1 MDLTLPQRL
10 YLLSYDTDKNRFDPV
25 SAAYRGQLLCAAALA
40 DLTLGGLLS
49 PRDGKVTRAIARA
62 PKDPFLARVLSD
74 LSPNEPHHWIN
85 LLYLQMGRAEEMVRG
100 ELVADGAVTVRRGR
114 TLGVFP
120 TRTVVLDRPEEV
132 SRLRERTRD
141 AVLGGRD
148 AAAVPLQDAAM
159 VAIAAEGDVW
169 TVFAPNERWRHRPA
183 VRALQE
189 RFDAAAPGL
198 RNAVRTAVMAT
209 GKGASA

>member
-40 DLTLGGLLS
+40 DLTLGGLLR

-62 PKDPFLARVLSD
+62 PEDPFLARVLSD

-85 LLYLQMGRAEEMVRG
+85 LLYPQMGRAEEMVRG

-114 TLGVFP
+114 TLGIFP
-120 TRTVVLDRPEEV
+120 TRTVTLDRPEEV
-132 SRLRERTRD
+132 GRLRERTRD

-148 AAAVPLQDAAM
+148 AATVTLQDAAL